1 MLQRHLRTLQEIYK
15 RLFNRISKSIMDN
28 SYEYISAINYS
39 TTNRSWKF
47 KQGKSCTHDDV
58 NTGEVV

>member
-1 MLQRHLRTLQEIYK
+1 
-15 RLFNRISKSIMDN
+15 MDN